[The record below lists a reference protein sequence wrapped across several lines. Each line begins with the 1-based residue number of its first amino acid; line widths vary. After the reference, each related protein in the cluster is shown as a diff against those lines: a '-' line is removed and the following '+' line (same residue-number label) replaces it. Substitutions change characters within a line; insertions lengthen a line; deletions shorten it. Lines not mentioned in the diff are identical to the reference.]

1 MTRQLNI
8 IICATQVPF
17 VRGGAEAHVD
27 GLRHALR
34 EAGHQVDVVALPF
47 KWYPKVEILKS
58 ALAWRLLDLTEANG
72 VPVDL
77 VICTKFPTWAV
88 RHPRKIAWIF
98 HQHRQAYD
106 WFGTP
111 LSDFDTSPEDND
123 IRRRIAEVDRR
134 GLSECA
140 QLFTNSANVAGR
152 LKKSVDLDAEPL
164 HVPTVLDGLEPVEYG
179 DYLFTV
185 SRLDRAKRQDL
196 LLHALTRTKQPWRA
210 VIAGTGPEEKN
221 LRALAR
227 RLGLGERVCFTGYV
241 PNQEVVRLYNHARA
255 VYYGP
260 LDEDFGLVTV
270 EAFQA
275 AKPVVTISD
284 AGGVL
289 ELVEDGVNGAVA
301 ERAEPAAIAAAIDR
315 VMAPASEAERLGK
328 AGQARVAAIRWDK
341 VVERLLRDV

>member
-1 MTRQLNI
+1 MKQLNI

-27 GLRHALR
+27 GLRDALR
-34 EAGHQVDVVALPF
+34 AAGHQVDVVALPF

-111 LSDFDTSPEDND
+111 LSDFDTSPEDAD
-123 IRRRIAEVDRR
+123 IRRRIALIDRR
-134 GLSECA
+134 GLSECRR
-140 QLFTNSANVAGR
+140 LFTNSANVAGR
-152 LKKSVDLDAEPL
+152 LKKSIDLEAEPL
-164 HVPTVLDGLEPVEYG
+164 HVPTSLSGLEPVEYG
-179 DYLFTV
+179 DYIFTV

-196 LLHALTRTKQPWRA
+196 LLEALARCAHPWRA
-210 VIAGTGPEEKN
+210 VIAGSGPEAES
-221 LRALAR
+221 LQVLAR
-227 RLGLGERVCFTGYV
+227 RLGLSDRVCFTGYISDA
-241 PNQEVVRLYNHARA
+241 EVVRLYNHARA

-275 AKPVVTISD
+275 AKAVVTIADS
-284 AGGVL
+284 GGVL
-289 ELVEDGVNGAVA
+289 ELVRDGLNGAVA
-301 ERAEPAAIAAAIDR
+301 ENPEPATIASAIDR
-315 VMAPASEAERLGK
+315 VMTSVDEAERLGR
-328 AGQARVAAIRWDK
+328 AGQRRVATIRWDA
-341 VVERLLRDV
+341 VVERLLGDA